1 MSKPLL
7 QIALDNTSLED
18 ALKSLEGGV
27 DEAIDIIECGTLLLC
42 AEGARVVRIMRTLYP
57 EKKLVADFKIADA
70 GNALGGMILDGG
82 PDFATVICA
91 AHPGTMKAVKEEAD
105 KRGRGTKVQ
114 IELYGHWNFDD
125 VEEWKAMG
133 IKQVILHHSRDA
145 KGGWTQDEIALLKKL
160 CDAGMEVTA
169 TGGISYD
176 DLERFKGLPL
186 FCFIC
191 GRSIRN
197 AADPKAEVLR
207 MKAKIDELWPE

>member
-1 MSKPLL
+1 MSRPLL

-18 ALKSLEGGV
+18 ALKSLRGGV

-42 AEGARVVRIMRTLYP
+42 AEGARVVKIMRTLYP
-57 EKKLVADFKIADA
+57 DKKLVADFKIADA

-82 PDFATVICA
+82 PDYTTVICA

-105 KRGRGTKVQ
+105 KRGRGTQVQ
-114 IELYGHWNFDD
+114 IELYGHWTFED
-125 VEEWKAMG
+125 VETWKAMG

-145 KGGWTQDEIALLKKL
+145 KGGWTAEEIALLKKL

-169 TGGISYD
+169 TGGIGYD
-176 DLERFKGLPL
+176 DLELFKGLPL

-197 AADPKAEVLR
+197 AADPAAEVRR
-207 MKAKIDELWPE
+207 MKAKINELWPE